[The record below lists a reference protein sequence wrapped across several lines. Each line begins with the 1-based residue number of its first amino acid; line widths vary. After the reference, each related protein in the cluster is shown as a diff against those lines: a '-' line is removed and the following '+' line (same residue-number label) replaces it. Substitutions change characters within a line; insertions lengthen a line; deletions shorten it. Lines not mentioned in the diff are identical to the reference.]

1 MLDQNMFNTC
11 SIVPNQNDPEILLM
25 LLQLLGGREG
35 ICRSRKGKWK
45 YVEFIPDV
53 TLDRSDHAEPVI
65 GSYDFHLCNLRNLR
79 NLQICAC
86 VKIKFVKTKNYSL
99 FALSLMTTF

>member
-1 MLDQNMFNTC
+1 MFNTC

-35 ICRSRKGKWK
+35 ISPSRKGKWK

-65 GSYDFHLCNLRNLR
+65 GSYDFHLRNLR
-79 NLQICAC
+79 NLQICSC
-86 VKIKFVKTKNYSL
+86 VKMNFQSVH
-99 FALSLMTTF
+99 FH

>member
-11 SIVPNQNDPEILLM
+11 SIVP
-25 LLQLLGGREG
+25 
-35 ICRSRKGKWK
+35 RKGKWK

-53 TLDRSDHAEPVI
+53 TLDRADHVEPVI
-65 GSYDFHLCNLRNLR
+65 GSYDFHLRNLR